1 MQIKRTLIASIALLA
16 PLVTLLPQLTPIAL
30 AGPETVQVR
39 GNRSNCNVRIVG
51 SERGSRVNMRSGPGT
66 VFASPNYVL
75 VGQTVNMLND
85 MDSNR
90 IRRTDPEGMEWFFVE
105 YVPSNTRGWVR
116 EDFIGPSCL

>member
-1 MQIKRTLIASIALLA
+1 MKLTKILVAAIA
-16 PLVTLLPQLTPIAL
+16 PLITLVPQFTSIAL

-39 GNRSNCNVRIVG
+39 GNRSNCNVPIVG
-51 SERGSRVNMRSGPGT
+51 SQRGSRVNMRSGPGT
-66 VFASPNYVL
+66 VFSSPSYVL

-90 IRRTDPEGMEWFFVE
+90 IRRVDPEGMEWYFVE

-116 EDFIGPSCL
+116 GDFIGPSCLS